1 MHLRTRLAQ
10 LGIHSISL
18 LILISLH
25 LPLTLLAGAQTMRGN
40 YAEIPLS
47 SLKQSL
53 LSGDPNQLP
62 LIALRDQFPKG
73 KRLPSVTFDRSN
85 PKRMVAIVRPTDKS
99 SATAQYRVEMVPTNS
114 MCDCQRWKVVWV
126 GRQN

>member
-1 MHLRTRLAQ
+1 MNLRTCLSR

-18 LILISLH
+18 LAVVLLH
-25 LPLTLLAGAQTMRGN
+25 FPLTPWAQAQTIRGN
-40 YAEIPLS
+40 YSEVPLN

-53 LSGDPNQLP
+53 LSGDPKQLP
-62 LIALRDQFPKG
+62 LIVLHDKFPKG
-73 KRLPSVTFDRSN
+73 QRLPAVTFDRSN
-85 PKRMVAIVRPTDKS
+85 PKRIVAIVKPTDKT

>member
-1 MHLRTRLAQ
+1 MHLRTRLSQ

-18 LILISLH
+18 LTLILLH
-25 LPLTLLAGAQTMRGN
+25 LPVTLLAEAQTMRGN

-62 LIALRDQFPKG
+62 LIALRDRFPKG
-73 KRLPSVTFDRSN
+73 KRIPSVTFDRSN
-85 PKRMVAIVRPTDKS
+85 PKRIVAIVRQTDRS

>member
-1 MHLRTRLAQ
+1 MYLRSCLSR

-18 LILISLH
+18 LAVVSLH
-25 LPLTLLAGAQTMRGN
+25 LPLTLLAQAQTMRGN
-40 YAEIPLS
+40 YSEVPLS

-53 LSGDPNQLP
+53 LSGDPKQLP
-62 LIALRDQFPKG
+62 LIVLRDKFPKG
-73 KRLPSVTFDRSN
+73 QRLPAITFDRSN
-85 PKRMVAIVRPTDKS
+85 PKRIVAIVKPTDKT

>member
-1 MHLRTRLAQ
+1 MHLRTRLAK
-10 LGIHSISL
+10 LGIPSISL
-18 LILISLH
+18 LTLLSLH
-25 LPLTLLAGAQTMRGN
+25 LPTTLLVGAQTMRGN

-73 KRLPSVTFDRSN
+73 KRSPSVAFDRSN
-85 PKRMVAIVRPTDKS
+85 PKRMVAIVKPTDKS
-99 SATAQYRVEMVPTNS
+99 SPTTQYRVEMIPTNS

>member
-1 MHLRTRLAQ
+1 MYFRTRLSQ
-10 LGIHSISL
+10 LGIRSISL
-18 LILISLH
+18 LAPISLY
-25 LPLTLLAGAQTMRGN
+25 LPATLLAQAQTMRGN

-62 LIALRDQFPKG
+62 FIALRDQFPKG

-85 PKRMVAIVRPTDKS
+85 PKRMVAIVSPTDKS
-99 SATAQYRVEMVPTNS
+99 LPTAKYRVEMVPTNS

>member
-1 MHLRTRLAQ
+1 MHLRTCLSLLA
-10 LGIHSISL
+10 IHSISL
-18 LILISLH
+18 LAVVSLH
-25 LPLTLLAGAQTMRGN
+25 FPLTPLAQAQTMRGN
-40 YAEIPLS
+40 YSEVPLS

-53 LSGDPNQLP
+53 LSGDPKQLP
-62 LIALRDQFPKG
+62 LIVLHDKFPKG
-73 KRLPSVTFDRSN
+73 QRLPAVTFDRSN

-99 SATAQYRVEMVPTNS
+99 SATTQYRVEMIPTNS